1 MEKRD
6 LYKGEEKL
14 NNFLKNTE
22 INGIEG
28 VSKEISE
35 LIIQFVKDLRIG
47 LNISPQSRR
56 GPREAHSLNNKRQK
70 LIFIFRKLEERGL
83 NKISKITEEELHKL
97 FADMR
102 LGVIATRIGKPYKA
116 TGDYVATFKNFW
128 HWYQRVNRK
137 KKNKIIEDIT
147 TDLDR
152 RGEKPKFIYF
162 TEKDFERILEKASY
176 DMKPTI
182 ALAFDS
188 GARPTELMNIRVCDF
203 SNDFKEVMIREET
216 SKTFGRRIKLMMCSE
231 QVKNYVSL
239 LGLKSEDYIIQKSM
253 PMVNKELRFLG
264 KKVLTK
270 EQLKFKNLAMYDFR
284 HSSACFWL
292 VRYKSESSM
301 KYRFGWKKTDMIHYY
316 TEYLGMKDTI
326 TVDDMYIDI
335 TKMELE
341 KEVDKLKEQV
351 KDIQELKDFQEH
363 YKKLFQRIQE
373 KPKEFFI
380 SEDGELCEEMVTEDG
395 QWIN

>member
-1 MEKRD
+1 
-6 LYKGEEKL
+6 
-14 NNFLKNTE
+14 
-22 INGIEG
+22 
-28 VSKEISE
+28 
-35 LIIQFVKDLRIG
+35 
-47 LNISPQSRR
+47 
-56 GPREAHSLNNKRQK
+56 
-70 LIFIFRKLEERGL
+70 
-83 NKISKITEEELHKL
+83 
-97 FADMR
+97 
-102 LGVIATRIGKPYKA
+102 
-116 TGDYVATFKNFW
+116 
-128 HWYQRVNRK
+128 YQRVNRK